1 MTKSN
6 TATKVKPKAGKG
18 RAPAAIR
25 TGRAM
30 VSPDFTSHLQGVN
43 EGNATG
49 HYERQRGHLPDGR
62 STAARSTGIN
72 PSAHDPIDPR
82 MPNLSPA

>member
-1 MTKSN
+1 MARKRTEHIV
-6 TATKVKPKAGKG
+6 TGHRHVRPD
-18 RAPAAIR
+18 APAH
-25 TGRAM
+25 
-30 VSPDFTSHLQGVN
+30 VKGVH

-49 HYERQRGHLPDGR
+49 NYDEQSGHLPDGR

-72 PSAHDPIDPR
+72 AADRDPIDPD